1 MRILFMGTP
10 DFAAVSLEALAKSG
24 HEICGV
30 FSQPDKPVGRHFTLT
45 PTPVKVTALNYG
57 YKVFQPETLRDKA
70 ALPILEELEPELIV
84 VAAYG
89 RKLPSYILDYP
100 KYGCIN
106 VHASLLPKYRGAAPI
121 NFCLINGEKETGV
134 TIMYMAEGI
143 DTGDMID
150 KVSTPIT
157 DEDNAET
164 IHDRLADLGGKLL
177 LKVIEDLEK
186 GTAVRTPQN
195 HNEHTYAPMIH
206 KEDCKIDFKNK
217 TAREVFNF
225 VRGLSPFPTAYTV
238 INGKNYKVYSCKVAK
253 ESGTSGEVICADPK
267 KGFIIACKEGAIEI
281 LEILP
286 QGKKKMDAKS
296 FLLGRA
302 VKEGDITE

>member
-10 DFAAVSLEALAKSG
+10 DFAAVSLEALANSG

-45 PTPVKVTALNYG
+45 PTPVKVTALKYG
-57 YKVFQPETLRDKA
+57 YPVYQPETLKDKA
-70 ALPILEELEPELIV
+70 ALPVLEELKPELIV

-134 TIMYMAEGI
+134 TIMYMAQGI

-150 KVSTPIT
+150 KVVTPIT

-164 IHDRLADLGGKLL
+164 IHDRLAFLGGELL
-177 LKVIEDLEK
+177 LKVIKQLED
-186 GTAVRTPQN
+186 GTAVRIPQN
-195 HNEHTYAPMIH
+195 DAEHTYAPMIH
-206 KEDCKIDFKNK
+206 KEDCKIDFREK
-217 TAREVFNF
+217 TARQVFNF
-225 VRGLSPFPTAYTV
+225 VRGLSPFPTAYMM
-238 INGKNYKVYSCKVAK
+238 INGKSYKIYACKETQMTGDAGKVL
-253 ESGTSGEVICADPK
+253 CADPK
-267 KGFIIACKEGAIEI
+267 KGFIIACKEGAVEI
-281 LEILP
+281 SELLP
-286 QGKKKMDAKS
+286 QGKKRMDAKS
-296 FLLGRA
+296 FLLGRT
-302 VKEGDITE
+302 VEEGVYTE